1 MIRQDYLLRLIEQF
15 GRVWARLVGQIRAG
29 LFPSARA
36 TLDQAYQQMLGLT
49 PESVR
54 VLSASDLLA
63 RMQFEVPPDVGQ
75 ERCCILGALLKA
87 EGDLANEQHDPDLS
101 AQYYQKSLDILLAML
116 IQNPAQT
123 LPEYA
128 PTVEQLVAA
137 LAGYQLPS
145 TSNRLLFSYYEQ
157 SGAFAKAE
165 DRLFELRDQAPS
177 DRTVA
182 ALGEAF
188 YRRLRSYTDAQL
200 QAGDFSRRE
209 IEAGLKAWRRTTR
222 T

>member
-15 GRVWARLVGQIRAG
+15 GRVWARLVGQLRTG

-54 VLSASDLLA
+54 ALPASDLLA
-63 RMQFEVPPDVGQ
+63 RMQFAVPPDVGQ
-75 ERCCILGALLKA
+75 ERCCILSALLKA
-87 EGDLANEQHDPDLS
+87 EGDLANEQQDPDLG
-101 AQYYQKSLDILLAML
+101 AQYYQKALEILVTRL
-116 IQNPAQT
+116 IQYPTQT

-128 PTVEQLVAA
+128 PTVEQLVTV
-137 LAGYQLPS
+137 LADYQLPS
-145 TSNRLLFSYYEQ
+145 NSNRLLLSYYEQ
-157 SGAFAKAE
+157 SGAFARAE
-165 DRLFELRDQAPS
+165 DRLFELRDQAPH

-200 QAGDFSRRE
+200 QAGDFSRSE
-209 IEAGLKAWRRTTR
+209 IDTGLKAWRRRNR

>member
-15 GRVWARLVGQIRAG
+15 GRVWARLVGQLRAG
-29 LFPSARA
+29 LLPSARA
-36 TLDQAYQQMLGLT
+36 ALDEAYQQMLGLT

-54 VLSASDLLA
+54 ALSASELVA
-63 RMQFEVPPDVGQ
+63 RMQFAGPSDVGQ
-75 ERCCILGALLKA
+75 ERCLILSALLKA
-87 EGDLANEQHDPDLS
+87 EGDLANEQHDPDLG

-116 IQNPAQT
+116 IQHPAQT

-137 LAGYQLPS
+137 LADYQLPS

-157 SGAFAKAE
+157 SGAYAKAE

-177 DRTVA
+177 DRKVA
-182 ALGEAF
+182 ALGEGF

>member
-1 MIRQDYLLRLIEQF
+1 MIRQDYLLRVIEQF
-15 GRVWARLVGQIRAG
+15 GQVWARLVGQIRAG

-49 PESVR
+49 PEAVR
-54 VLSASDLLA
+54 ALSAPELLA
-63 RMQFEVPPDVGQ
+63 RMQFEVPSDVGQ
-75 ERCCILGALLKA
+75 ERCCILSALLKA
-87 EGDLANEQHDPDLS
+87 EGDLANEQHDPDLG
-101 AQYYQKSLDILLAML
+101 AQYYQKALEILVTRL
-116 IQNPAQT
+116 IQHPSQT
-123 LPEYA
+123 PPEYA

-137 LAGYQLPS
+137 LADYQLPS
-145 TSNRLLFSYYEQ
+145 NSNRLLLSYYEQ

-165 DRLFELRDQAPS
+165 DRLFELRDQAPQ

-209 IEAGLKAWRRTTR
+209 IKAGLEEWRHMP
-222 T
+222 